1 MNTLWIL
8 IVGRFSGE
16 GPMESEV
23 SAWDALSDRGRSD
36 QHWMDDIGHNFVDSG
51 LAEQM
56 EGSSCGLGGKRE
68 MVIPRMGATIRRS
81 IRRLV
86 RVEEVASELLSNG
99 GPIRRAHRDVD
110 GDDCWVAS
118 CRSARGSGEG

>member
-1 MNTLWIL
+1 
-8 IVGRFSGE
+8 
-16 GPMESEV
+16 MESEV

-68 MVIPRMGATIRRS
+68 MMIPEWVRQSADPFGDLFESRR
-81 IRRLV
+81 
-86 RVEEVASELLSNG
+86 
-99 GPIRRAHRDVD
+99 
-110 GDDCWVAS
+110 
-118 CRSARGSGEG
+118 